1 MVTGFGFT
9 FSVDLSGLATFEAGH
24 RKKQVKQLKKIGA
37 FLRRTAMFS
46 MRRRKAA
53 SKPGTPPSVHEG
65 GLKRLQRFIVDDRSM
80 SVDSGPI
87 LYKKGIAR
95 ILEHGGQT
103 LITVGQNKGT
113 MQTVEP
119 RPTMQLAQRNNLPQI
134 AKIIGET

>member
-1 MVTGFGFT
+1 MTTGFGFT
-9 FSVDLSGLATFEAGH
+9 FSIDVSGLARFEEAH

-37 FLRRTAMFS
+37 FVRRTAMFS

-65 GLKRLQRFIVDDRSM
+65 SLKRLMRFVVEDRSM
-80 SVDSGPI
+80 SVDVGPI
-87 LYKKGIAR
+87 AFKKGIAH

-103 LITVGQNKGT
+103 LITVGKNKGT

-119 RPTMQLAQRNNLPQI
+119 RPTMQLAQQANLPQI
-134 AKIIGET
+134 AKIIGEG